1 MSGRS
6 MKVLDVSGSKVLDP
20 EGYVVV
26 ESLSLPVIEELSL
39 TGPNDDEGDGQLDF
53 QLSDGGLTA
62 ILRACGESLKRL
74 EVTGCHAITGEP
86 LSDRGKY
93 FNAAYLSRF

>member
-1 MSGRS
+1 M
-6 MKVLDVSGSKVLDP
+6 SGSKVLDP

-39 TGPNDDEGDGQLDF
+39 TGPNDDGDGQLDF
-53 QLSDGGLTA
+53 QLSDVVLTA

-74 EVTGCHAITGEP
+74 EVAGCHAITGES

-93 FNAAYLSRF
+93 FNMN